1 VTATTSKSSG
11 DVRRDYDLAR
21 IGRSIVRA
29 LRHAPQAAGLQLDA
43 QGWTSVPAVRQAFG
57 KPGRPLPI
65 DLLQAIVA
73 SDPKHR
79 LELSADGARI
89 RAAQGHSVEVD
100 LSSRRADPPELLFH
114 GTSTD
119 RLESIRA
126 AGLHP
131 GRRQHVHLSP
141 DVETAITVGARHGHP
156 VVLTVRAGELA
167 RAGQEFVLASNGVWL
182 TGPVRSAAI
191 EWEKLVFR

>member
-1 VTATTSKSSG
+1 VAAITSNSSDDG
-11 DVRRDYDLAR
+11 RDPALAR
-21 IGRSIVRA
+21 ISRSIVRA
-29 LRHAPQAAGLQLDA
+29 LRHAPQAAGLELDP
-43 QGWTSVPAVRQAFG
+43 QGWTSVPAVCQAFA

-65 DLLQAIVA
+65 DQLHALVA

-89 RAAQGHSVEVD
+89 RAAQGHSVEVN

-156 VVLTVRAGELA
+156 VVLTVRARELA
-167 RAGQEFVLASNGVWL
+167 RAGQEFVLATNGVWL

-191 EWEKLVFR
+191 DWDRLVFR